1 MGRPFHADELQA
13 AAARR
18 TGQRTMLSD
27 FGDPAFRADLDA
39 LLDALNHDAQPH
51 AAGRLALR
59 RIMIDHLVNRLLLTR
74 EQQRAPGLFS
84 QPLAGPLIVT
94 GLPRSGTTLLHR
106 MLAAD
111 PTHYGPPY
119 WELAQ
124 PLAPS
129 LGSDHRR
136 WYAALTLGLRGLLAH
151 DLDRKHFVAVD
162 TPEEDLHTLG
172 ATFQSWYY
180 WMAAPVYGYLDWYL
194 GQDQQRKYREYRAWL
209 QVVQAAHPGRRLVLK
224 SPEHTGG
231 LAALLDAVPEAH
243 VVQLHRDPRTS
254 FASFVSLTRTTQ
266 HMFTGPIDHT
276 RSARASLSLLSSE
289 LRRNLAA
296 RDRHPGA
303 VLDLRYDDLVADPGV
318 TAQRIYQR
326 FGLDWTDAAARAL
339 RRYVHQNPPGR
350 HGAHHYPLDAG
361 LPPAEVSAAFHP
373 YQQSWPSGPALF
385 TQPS

>member
-1 MGRPFHADELQA
+1 MGRPFHADQLHA
-13 AAARR
+13 AATRR
-18 TGQRTMLSD
+18 TGLSD
-27 FGDPAFRADLDA
+27 FGDPGFLAGLDA
-39 LLDALNHDAQPH
+39 LLDALNHDAQLH
-51 AAGRLALR
+51 VAGRLALR
-59 RIMIDHLVNRLLLTR
+59 RIMTDHLVNRLLLTR
-74 EQQRAPGLFS
+74 VRQQETGIFSRA
-84 QPLAGPLIVT
+84 LAGPLIVT

-111 PTHYGPPY
+111 PAHYGPPY
-119 WELAQ
+119 WELAC
-124 PLAPS
+124 PLARPLAQS
-129 LGSDHRR
+129 MARPGGPDHRR
-136 WYAALTLGLRGLLAH
+136 GYAALTLGLRGLLEH

-194 GQDQQRKYREYRAWL
+194 SQDYRRKYREYRAWL
-209 QVVQAAHPGRRLVLK
+209 QVLQAAHPGRRLVLK

-231 LAALLDAVPEAH
+231 LADLLDAVPEAH

-266 HMFTGPIDHT
+266 HMFAGPIDHA

-296 RDRHPGA
+296 RDRHPPA
-303 VLDLRYDDLVADPGV
+303 VLDLRYDDLVADPGA

-326 FGLDWTDAAARAL
+326 FGLDWTDATDRGL

-361 LPPAEVSAAFHP
+361 LPPAEISAAFRP
-373 YQQSWPSGPALF
+373 YQSWP
-385 TQPS
+385 

>member
-1 MGRPFHADELQA
+1 MGRAFFAAELQA
-13 AAARR
+13 AATRR
-18 TGQRTMLSD
+18 TGLSD
-27 FGDPAFRADLDA
+27 FGDLRFRADLDA
-39 LLDALNHDAQPH
+39 LLDALNHDAQLH
-51 AAGRLALR
+51 AAGRMALR
-59 RIMIDHLVNRLLLTR
+59 RIMTDHLVNRLLLTSVR
-74 EQQRAPGLFS
+74 QQAPGIFTR
-84 QPLAGPLIVT
+84 PLANPLIVT

-111 PTHYGPPY
+111 PAHYGPPY

-124 PLAPS
+124 PVAPS
-129 LGSDHRR
+129 VLPPGWPDHRR
-136 WYAALTLGLRGLLAH
+136 WYAAATLGLRGLLAR

-194 GQDQQRKYREYRAWL
+194 SQDYRRKYREYRAWL
-209 QVVQAAHPGRRLVLK
+209 QVLQAAHPGRRLVLK

-243 VVQLHRDPRTS
+243 VVQLHRDPHTS

-266 HMFTGPIDHT
+266 HMFAGPIDHA

-296 RDRHPGA
+296 RDRHPAA
-303 VLDLRYDDLVADPGV
+303 VLDLRYDDLVAAPAA

-326 FGLDWTDAAARAL
+326 FNLDWTAASARGL
-339 RRYVHQNPPGR
+339 QRYVHQNPPGR

-361 LPPAEVSAAFHP
+361 LPPAEVAAAFHP
-373 YQQSWPSGPALF
+373 YQQSWPARARS
-385 TQPS
+385 